1 MSKGHPDKV
10 ADFIGIT
17 VNLCKDK
24 PDATNTI
31 IDESLASM
39 LSFLD
44 DECTAFGVR
53 TIRSV
58 TVSEAKD
65 QQGKRKGVK
74 LLVIRATNI
83 DGVDVVRFQ
92 EADRPS
98 VALANWFLQ
107 CAVGEF
113 GWREDKKRDPSK
125 RPASIFDAV
134 GGTEE

>member
-1 MSKGHPDKV
+1 MSKGHPDKIGN
-10 ADFIGIT
+10 FINIT

-31 IDESLASM
+31 IDESLAGM

-44 DECTAFGVR
+44 DECTAFGVKAV
-53 TIRSV
+53 RSV
-58 TVSEAKD
+58 TVSEARD
-65 QQGKRKGVK
+65 QQGKPKGCK

-83 DGVDVVRFQ
+83 DGIDVVRFQ

-107 CAVGEF
+107 CATGEF
-113 GWREDKKRDPSK
+113 GWREDKKRDPSN

-134 GGTEE
+134 GGTSD